1 MTIQATVVTDSRPA
15 CEICGHRAHWLGDH
29 IMEAHGLDVASYI
42 EAHPDAPTASD
53 EALERL
59 SAATKGTRRAP
70 APLPEDL
77 TCTVMGYDCPVDIGV
92 SSDLCLPMPRHWRWP
107 TKGAATKAIRDAFL
121 DILAYE
127 EAEDA
132 ETDLW
137 VWGMPGTSKD
147 SSIKALCASLRIPS
161 IIVQIKPNQ
170 DLAPLFYVRA
180 LKDGNTYYE
189 YGHVWKCITEGVVGT
204 DGTRRPVL
212 VLISDF
218 DRADPAQIEW
228 FRMILEED
236 GRINGPDGRVYNLFP
251 GTRFVATA
259 NTNGSGDERGRMV
272 SAGCIDSSIMDRF
285 NSAVEFK
292 YMHWDDESA
301 ILRAKFPLVAERVP
315 EFIDQVGGATA
326 ALRKAIDRD
335 ELYAEFSHRALC
347 SVFGRAARILRM
359 EGSWKTDSAKRCW
372 RAWLCKLDRDNK
384 DAAKALID
392 SNMRG
397 GAIDDDM

>member
-1 MTIQATVVTDSRPA
+1 MTIQAQTVTDPRPA

-29 IMEAHGLDVASYI
+29 IMEAHGLDIASYLVDN
-42 EAHPDAPTASD
+42 PDAPTASD
-53 EALERL
+53 EAVKRL
-59 SAATKGTRRAP
+59 SDATKGTRRSA
-70 APLPEDL
+70 APLPEEL
-77 TCTVMGYDCPVDIGV
+77 TYTVMGYEAPVDVGV
-92 SSDLCLPMPRHWRWP
+92 PSDLCLPMPRHWRWP
-107 TKGAATKAIRDAFL
+107 AKGSATKAIKDAFL
-121 DILAYE
+121 DLLG
-127 EAEDA
+127 DD

-161 IIVQIKPNQ
+161 IIVQIKPGQ
-170 DLAPLFYVRA
+170 DLAPLFFVRTLDKEGTGYA
-180 LKDGNTYYE
+180 
-189 YGHVWKCITEGVVGT
+189 YGHVWKCITEGIVGT
-204 DGTRRPVL
+204 DGKRRPVL

-315 EFIDQVGGATA
+315 EFIDQVGGATI

-347 SVFGRAARILRM
+347 SVMGRASRILRM
-359 EGSWKTDSAKRCW
+359 ESTWKADSAKRCW

-384 DAAKALID
+384 DVAKALID